1 MPPKKAQSGKKAP
14 KPLRKKAPTAATK
27 RKPKAKVKSAGK
39 RGSANKKK
47 ARAGKAKSETGFVQ
61 FSLPALPAV
70 PCRGFLR
77 APSALPPARPCPT
90 GPPLLLPL
98 LPVIRR
104 RPPLRALP
112 DAQFLAPLS
121 PALPSSVIPCPGGF

>member
-47 ARAGKAKSETGFVQ
+47 ARAGKAKSETGFVHLGEKH
-61 FSLPALPAV
+61 F
-70 PCRGFLR
+70 
-77 APSALPPARPCPT
+77 PPAHCTMP
-90 GPPLLLPL
+90 
-98 LPVIRR
+98 
-104 RPPLRALP
+104 
-112 DAQFLAPLS
+112 AQWQGE
-121 PALPSSVIPCPGGF
+121 I